1 MEINVAI
8 TSGGSGDVLE
18 LREDLNLCWNGMA
31 LTIPAGFHSDGASV
45 PEILWN
51 TVSPAIDPRTLR
63 GSLAHD
69 YIYRVQ
75 PANWTRKMADEMF
88 YDLIR
93 EDGLSW
99 YRAQKAY
106 WGVRIFGGLAW
117 RENQAAESQ
126 KDEEPLKET
135 EL

>member
-1 MEINVAI
+1 
-8 TSGGSGDVLE
+8 
-18 LREDLNLCWNGMA
+18 
-31 LTIPAGFHSDGASV
+31 
-45 PEILWN
+45 
-51 TVSPAIDPRTLR
+51 
-63 GSLAHD
+63 
-69 YIYRVQ
+69 
-75 PANWTRKMADEMF
+75 MADEMF